1 MTTHTVHP
9 STADP
14 AAAATDLP
22 AERGQRRVAPTAAL
36 LEAGTTR
43 IELSAAGDVR
53 AITYGES
60 MLVNQYLPSEHDA
73 MVGGVF
79 LRRHGLD
86 ASGARIVE
94 GVPLVG
100 GRSAGDFAEAP
111 GYVRWSGQALGAS
124 YVVTLT
130 LDPHGDVWVWRVDLA
145 TAEPGAAGSIYDVVF
160 AQDLALVPF
169 STAVNNEP
177 YVSQYVV
184 HHVLD
189 DARAGAVVASRQTMA
204 TAPVLPLAVTALVE
218 GARAYLTDGFSF
230 YGLDAKIDG
239 RAHSLGVPDWD
250 SLIYQYEFAFPVL
263 LGPEFD
269 LTAPRTVHA
278 VTAVVADYRGELA
291 DALDEVPGLFDR
303 ALALG
308 LGSAPSALHDGVSS
322 VTVHTAPAAGPHASS
337 RSLLVSAPL
346 LAGLDLSDAE
356 LTELGTV
363 SANSD
368 ASSRVL
374 QPERDDAGNLLSF
387 FTPEATHVVSRAKE
401 LAVERPHGH
410 VLKAGTDVSPND
422 NILSATAYAY
432 GVFASH
438 VVVGNTTANRF
449 VSVQRNHLNLLR
461 SSGVRALV
469 RIGDRWQL
477 LGVPSALVLDLGGV
491 RWIYAT
497 EDGRIEVR
505 TTASHDA
512 RAIEICIDSEQPI
525 DIILTVDVELGG
537 QSWTASRALNGRAIV
552 YAADAGTDVAEHCPD
567 LVYVLASEAGRFGD
581 DTVLFPDGRSHGT
594 NLTTVAFDA
603 TTSASLVLSGDL
615 DGAADALAHAE
626 AVLDN
631 PLDVAAE
638 LEAHRGYIA
647 DYTRNLRVEGD
658 GRLTEINL
666 LLPWFTQNA
675 LVHFL
680 VPHGLEQYSGAAW
693 GTRDVCQGPLELNL
707 AFGHFDAARDIVRRV
722 FAQQSPDGTLPQWF
736 MFDAYRERYSD
747 EAHGDVV
754 VWPLMAL
761 GEYLAATG
769 DTTIL
774 DVTVP
779 YWDGELR
786 RPGSVAAPLTDHVR
800 ASLNYIRSHRAPGTD
815 LLSYGEGDWDDTLQ
829 PAQASMSREMA
840 SAWTVALLFQA
851 VSTLGGQLRG
861 TAHDSL
867 ATDLMSE
874 ASTIA
879 AEFAERLIIDDVL
892 AGYVVFTPEGPR
904 PVLHPSDDRTGL
916 SYRLIPMTRSI
927 IAGLFTP
934 EQAVRH
940 ESLVEEHLHFPD
952 GVRLMDR
959 PAPFHEGQT
968 RFFRRGEQAANFGRE
983 VGLMYTHAH
992 IRYTQA
998 LATLGRERLVTELLR
1013 ISPVGQFERL
1023 STSMPRQRNCYY
1035 SSSDAAFTDR
1045 YDAAANFDRLR
1056 DGTVGVKGGWR
1067 VYSSGPGIYLRQ
1079 LVQGALGLVERA
1091 GAVVIDPVL
1100 ALEDDG
1106 LTIAIDL
1113 AGERRTVRFHVEP
1126 GSGDV
1131 RVMADG
1137 APLTGVKTT
1146 AHYRQGGLS
1155 VSFADLVGTS
1165 VLDVHVGVD
1174 RSTLEA

>member
-1 MTTHTVHP
+1 VTTHATHP
-9 STADP
+9 SITDP
-14 AAAATDLP
+14 AAAPTA
-22 AERGQRRVAPTAAL
+22 TAAL
-36 LEAGTTR
+36 PDTAFPEAAVLEAGPTR

-53 AITYGES
+53 AITHGES
-60 MLVNQYLPSEHDA
+60 MLVNQYLSSVHDA

-86 ASGARIVE
+86 ASGARTAE

-100 GRSAGDFAEAP
+100 ARSAGDFAADAA
-111 GYVRWSGQALGAS
+111 GARWSGEALGAR
-124 YVVTLT
+124 YTVDLT
-130 LDPHGDVWVWRVDLA
+130 LDPRGDVWVWRVDLA
-145 TAEPGAAGSIYDVVF
+145 AAEPCAADSVYDVVF
-160 AQDLALVPF
+160 AQDLALVPV

-177 YVSQYVV
+177 YVSQYIV

-189 DARAGAVVASRQTMA
+189 DPRAGAVVASRQTMA

-218 GARAYLTDGFSF
+218 GARACLTDGFSF

-239 RAHSLGVPDWD
+239 LPHSLEAPDWV
-250 SLIYQYEFAFPVL
+250 SLVYQYEFALPVL
-263 LGPEFD
+263 LGPELT

-278 VTAVVADYRGELA
+278 VTAVVPDYRGELR
-291 DALDEVPGLFDR
+291 DALDTVPGLFDR
-303 ALALG
+303 ALALASRSEPAPHDDA
-308 LGSAPSALHDGVSS
+308 SATTD
-322 VTVHTAPAAGPHASS
+322 APAEDRASS

-356 LTELGTV
+356 LTELGTG
-363 SANSD
+363 STDSD
-368 ASSRVL
+368 AASRVL
-374 QPERDDAGNLLSF
+374 QPERDGAGRLLSF
-387 FTPEATHVVSRAKE
+387 FTPDATHVVSRAKE

-410 VLKAGTDVSPND
+410 VLKAGTDVTPND

-461 SSGVRALV
+461 SSGARALV
-469 RIGDRWQL
+469 RLGDQWRL
-477 LGVPSALVLDLGGV
+477 LGVPSALLIDLGGV
-491 RWIYAT
+491 RWVYAT
-497 EDGRIEVR
+497 EYGRIEVR
-505 TTASHDA
+505 TTASHDS
-512 RAIEICIDSEQPI
+512 RALEIRIDSEQPL
-525 DIILTVDVELGG
+525 DIILTVDVELGE
-537 QSWTASRALNGRAIV
+537 QSYSASRALDGRALV
-552 YAADAGTDVAEHCPD
+552 YTADAGTDVAEHCPG
-567 LVYVLASEAGRFGD
+567 LAYVLASAAGRLGD
-581 DTVLFPDGRSHGT
+581 DAALFPDGRSHGT
-594 NLTTVAFDA
+594 NLTTLAFDA
-603 TTSASLVLSGDL
+603 ATSASLVISGDL
-615 DGAADALAHAE
+615 DGAQAALAHAVS
-626 AVLDN
+626 VLET

-638 LEAHRGYIA
+638 LAGHRSYIA
-647 DYTRNLRVEGD
+647 DYTRNLRVAGD
-658 GRLTEINL
+658 GRLAEVNL

-707 AFGHFDAARDIVRRV
+707 AFGHFDAAGDIVRRV
-722 FAQQSPDGTLPQWF
+722 FAQQVADGTLPQWF

-769 DTTIL
+769 DVSIL
-774 DVTVP
+774 DVKVP
-779 YWDGELR
+779 FWNPELR
-786 RPGSVAAPLTDHVR
+786 RPGTVAVPIADHVR
-800 ASLNYIRSHRAPGTD
+800 ASLDYIRSHRAPGTE

-840 SAWTVALLFQA
+840 SSWTTALLFQA

-861 TAHDSL
+861 SAHDSL
-867 ATDLMSE
+867 ATALESE
-874 ASTIA
+874 ATTIA
-879 AEFAERLIIDDVL
+879 AEFSERLIIDDVL
-892 AGYVVFTPEGPR
+892 AGYVVFTPEGPQ

-934 EQAVRH
+934 EQVLRH
-940 ESLVEEHLHFPD
+940 ESLVEEHLHFAD

-1023 STSMPRQRNCYY
+1023 KTSMPRQRNCYY

-1045 YDAAANFDRLR
+1045 YDAAANFGRLR

-1091 GAVVIDPVL
+1091 DAVIIDPVL

-1106 LTIAIDL
+1106 LTISIDL

-1126 GSGDV
+1126 GNGGV

-1137 APLTGVKTT
+1137 APLTGTPT
-1146 AHYRQGGLS
+1146 SAHYRQGGLR
-1155 VSFADLVGTS
+1155 VSLADLGDSS
-1165 VLDVHVGVD
+1165 VLDIHVGVD
-1174 RSTLEA
+1174 RSTLEG

>member
-1 MTTHTVHP
+1 MTIRAAHP
-9 STADP
+9 SATDPAVAVADLPAPRSPQRPAP
-14 AAAATDLP
+14 AAA
-22 AERGQRRVAPTAAL
+22 V
-36 LEAGTTR
+36 LEAGATR
-43 IELSAAGDVR
+43 IELSEAGDVR
-53 AITYGES
+53 TITHGGS
-60 MLVNQYLPSEHDA
+60 MLVNQYVPSEHDA
-73 MVGGVF
+73 MIGGVF
-79 LRRHGLD
+79 LRRHGVD
-86 ASGARIVE
+86 AAGGRTVQ

-100 GRSAGDFAEAP
+100 GRSASVCAAGSSGA
-111 GYVRWSGQALGAS
+111 RWTGEALGAR
-124 YVVTLT
+124 YAVTLT
-130 LDPHGDVWVWRVDLA
+130 LDPAGDVWVWRIDL
-145 TAEPGAAGSIYDVVF
+145 EAAGEETAGASYDVVV
-160 AQDLALVPF
+160 AQDLALAPI

-177 YVSQYVV
+177 YVSQYIV

-189 DARAGAVVASRQTMA
+189 DARAGSVVASRQTMA

-230 YGLDAKIDG
+230 YGLESKADG
-239 RAHSLGVPDWD
+239 RAHGLDLPDWD
-250 SLIYQYEFAFPVL
+250 SLVYQYEMALPVL
-263 LGPEFD
+263 LGPELD
-269 LTAPRTVHA
+269 LAAPRTLHA
-278 VTAVVADYRGELA
+278 VTALVADYRGELG
-291 DALDEVPGLFDR
+291 DALEAVPGLFDR
-303 ALALG
+303 AVSLAAQ
-308 LGSAPSALHDGVSS
+308 APGAD
-322 VTVHTAPAAGPHASS
+322 APAPQESANPTASS
-337 RSLLVSAPL
+337 SLLVSAPL
-346 LAGLDLSDAE
+346 LAGRDLTDDE
-356 LTELGTV
+356 LIALGGTGAH
-363 SANSD
+363 STPST
-368 ASSRVL
+368 RVL
-374 QPERDDAGNLLSF
+374 QPERDAAGRLLSY
-387 FTPEATHVVSRAKE
+387 FTPEASHVVSRAKE

-410 VLKAGTDVSPND
+410 VLKAGSDVAPAD

-469 RIGDRWQL
+469 RTGTGTGEQWQL
-477 LGVPSALVLDLGGV
+477 LGLPSALVLDLGGI
-491 RWIYAT
+491 RWVYAT
-497 EDGRIEVR
+497 EHGRIEVR
-505 TTASHDA
+505 TTASHDG
-512 RAIEICIDSEQPI
+512 RAIEVRLDSDHPLEV
-525 DIILTVDVELGG
+525 ILTADIELGD
-537 QSWTASRALNGRAIV
+537 QSWTATRALDGRALV
-552 YAADAGTDVAEHCPD
+552 FTADAGTDVAEHCPE
-567 LVYVLASEAGRFGD
+567 LTYVLASQSGLLGD
-581 DTVLFPDGRSHGT
+581 DAALFADGTSRGT
-594 NLTTVAFDA
+594 SLTTIAFGA
-603 TTSASLVLSGDL
+603 TTSASLVLTGDL
-615 DGAADALAHAE
+615 DSADGALAAAA
-626 AVLDN
+626 AVLTE
-631 PLDVAAE
+631 PLDVGAE
-638 LEAHRGYIA
+638 LAGHRGYIA
-647 DYTRNLRVEGD
+647 DYTRNLRVEGE
-658 GRLTEINL
+658 GRLAEVNL

-707 AFGHFDAARDIVRRV
+707 AFGHFEAAGDIVRRV
-722 FAQQSPDGTLPQWF
+722 FSHQLPDGTLPQWF

-761 GEYLAATG
+761 GEYLSATG
-769 DTTIL
+769 DTAIL
-774 DVTVP
+774 DVEVP
-779 YWDGELR
+779 FWDGALR
-786 RPGSVAAPLTDHVR
+786 RPSTVSAPIAEHVR
-800 ASLNYIRSHRAPGTD
+800 ASLDYIRSHRAPGTE

-829 PAQASMSREMA
+829 PAQASMREEMA

-851 VSTLGGQLRG
+851 ASPLDALLRG

-867 ATDLMSE
+867 AAEL
-874 ASTIA
+874 A
-879 AEFAERLIIDDVL
+879 AEAATITAEFTDRLVLDDVL
-892 AGYVVFTPEGPR
+892 AGYVVFAPEGPW

-934 EQAVRH
+934 EQVLRH

-959 PAPFHEGQT
+959 PAPFHDGQT

-1023 STSMPRQRNCYY
+1023 STSLPRQRNCYY

-1056 DGTVGVKGGWR
+1056 EGTVGVKGGWR

-1079 LVQGALGLVERA
+1079 LVQGALGIVERA
-1091 GAVVIDPVL
+1091 GAVVVDPVL

-1106 LTIAIDL
+1106 LTIGIDL
-1113 AGERRTVRFHVEP
+1113 AGAHRTVRFHVEP
-1126 GSGDV
+1126 GGAGV
-1131 RVMADG
+1131 RVLADG
-1137 APLTGVKTT
+1137 VALDGVETA
-1146 AHYRQGGLS
+1146 AHYRRGGLS
-1155 VSFADLVGTS
+1155 LAAADLAGAC

-1174 RSTLEA
+1174 RSTLEV

>member
-9 STADP
+9 SATD
-14 AAAATDLP
+14 AAAAAAALP
-22 AERGQRRVAPTAAL
+22 APRSPLGAAPAAV

-43 IELSAAGDVR
+43 IELTAAGDVR
-53 AITYGES
+53 AITHGES
-60 MLVNQYLPSEHDA
+60 MLVNQYVPSEHDA

-79 LRRHGLD
+79 LRRHGVD
-86 ASGARIVE
+86 ASGARVVE
-94 GVPLVG
+94 SVPLVG
-100 GRSAGDFAEAP
+100 GRSAGAFAADP
-111 GYVRWSGQALGAS
+111 AGARWSGQGLGAR
-124 YVVTLT
+124 YAVTLT
-130 LDPHGDVWVWRVDLA
+130 LDASGELWAWRVDLEA
-145 TAEPGAAGSIYDVVF
+145 AEAAEGGSTDAVYDVVF
-160 AQDLALVPF
+160 AQDLALAPV

-177 YVSQYVV
+177 YVSQYIV

-189 DARAGAVVASRQTMA
+189 DARAGSVVVSRQTMA

-218 GARAYLTDGFSF
+218 GARAHLTDGFSF
-230 YGLDAKIDG
+230 YGLDAKLDG
-239 RAHSLGVPDWD
+239 RAHGLDAADWD
-250 SLIYQYEFAFPVL
+250 SLVYQYEFALPVL
-263 LGPEFD
+263 LGPE
-269 LTAPRTVHA
+269 LNLASPRTVHA

-291 DALDEVPGLFDR
+291 DALDAVPGLLDR
-303 ALALG
+303 AVEVA
-308 LGSAPSALHDGVSS
+308 ARVPDAV
-322 VTVHTAPAAGPHASS
+322 APAREDAAPPAAT
-337 RSLLVSAPL
+337 RSVLVTAPL
-346 LAGLDLSDAE
+346 LSGREFSDDE
-356 LTELGTV
+356 LIDLGTT
-363 SANSD
+363 SAHAD
-368 ASSRVL
+368 ATSRVL
-374 QPERDDAGNLLSF
+374 QPERDAAGSLLSF

-410 VLKAGTDVSPND
+410 VLKAGSDVTPND

-469 RIGDRWQL
+469 RTGDQWRL

-491 RWIYAT
+491 RWVYET
-497 EDGRIEVR
+497 EQGRIEVR
-505 TTASHDA
+505 TTASHDG
-512 RAIEICIDSEQPI
+512 RAIEVRLDADHPL
-525 DIILTVDVELGG
+525 DVILTADIELGD
-537 QSWTASRALNGRAIV
+537 QAWTATRALEGRALV
-552 YAADAGTDVAEHCPD
+552 FSADAGTDVAEHCPE
-567 LVYVLASEAGRFGD
+567 LTYVLASSTGLLGD
-581 DTVLFPDGRSHGT
+581 DAPLFADGRARGT
-594 NLTTVAFDA
+594 SLTTVTFDA
-603 TTSASLVLSGDL
+603 TTSASLVLTGDL
-615 DGAADALAHAE
+615 DSPDGALAAAA
-626 AVLDN
+626 AVLAE
-631 PLDVAAE
+631 PLDVGAE
-638 LEAHRGYIA
+638 LAGHRGYIA

-658 GRLTEINL
+658 GRLAEVNL

-707 AFGHFDAARDIVRRV
+707 AFGHFEAAADIVRRV
-722 FAQQSPDGTLPQWF
+722 FAHQLPDGTLPQWF

-761 GEYLAATG
+761 GEYLSATG
-769 DTTIL
+769 DVSIL
-774 DVTVP
+774 DVEVP
-779 YWDGELR
+779 FWDGELR
-786 RPGSVAAPLTDHVR
+786 RPSAETAPVADHVR
-800 ASLNYIRSHRAPGTD
+800 ASLDYIRSHRAPGTE

-829 PAQASMSREMA
+829 PAQASMRHEMA

-851 VSTLGGQLRG
+851 TSTLDALLRG

-867 ATDLMSE
+867 AAEL
-874 ASTIA
+874 A
-879 AEFAERLIIDDVL
+879 AEAATITAEFTDRLVIDDVL
-892 AGYVVFTPEGPR
+892 AGYVVFAPEGPW

-934 EQAVRH
+934 EQVLRH

-959 PAPFHEGQT
+959 PAPFHDGQT

-1023 STSMPRQRNCYY
+1023 STSLPRQRNCYY

-1091 GAVVIDPVL
+1091 GAVVVDPVL

-1106 LTIAIDL
+1106 LTIGIDL

-1126 GSGDV
+1126 GSAGV
-1131 RVMADG
+1131 RVLADG
-1137 APLTGVKTT
+1137 AELTGVETA
-1146 AHYRQGGLS
+1146 AHYRRGGLS
-1155 VSFADLVGTS
+1155 LAAADLAGVQ

-1174 RSTLEA
+1174 RSTLEV

>member
-1 MTTHTVHP
+1 MTLRTAHP
-9 STADP
+9 SATDP
-14 AAAATDLP
+14 AAAVMDLP
-22 AERGQRRVAPTAAL
+22 APRSPQLLAPAAAV
-36 LEAGTTR
+36 LEAGPTR
-43 IELSAAGDVR
+43 IELSESGDVR
-53 AITYGES
+53 TITHGGS
-60 MLVNQYLPSEHDA
+60 MLVNQYVPSDHDA
-73 MVGGVF
+73 MIGGVF
-79 LRRHGLD
+79 LRRHGRD
-86 ASGARIVE
+86 ASGGRTVQGAPI
-94 GVPLVG
+94 VG
-100 GRSAGDFAEAP
+100 GRSGGVHTAGPAGA
-111 GYVRWSGQALGAS
+111 RWTGEALGAR
-124 YVVTLT
+124 YTVTLT
-130 LDPHGDVWVWRVDLA
+130 LDPAGDVWVWRIDL
-145 TAEPGAAGSIYDVVF
+145 EAAGEESAEAVYDVAV
-160 AQDLALVPF
+160 AQDLALAPV

-177 YVSQYVV
+177 YVSQYIV

-189 DARAGAVVASRQTMA
+189 DARAGSVVASRQTMA

-230 YGLDAKIDG
+230 YGLESKVDG
-239 RAHSLGVPDWD
+239 RAHALDEPDWD
-250 SLIYQYEFAFPVL
+250 SLVYQYELALPVL
-263 LGPEFD
+263 LGPELD
-269 LTAPRTVHA
+269 LAVPRTVHA
-278 VTAVVADYRGELA
+278 VTALVADYRGELS
-291 DALDEVPGLFDR
+291 DALDAVPGLLDR
-303 ALALG
+303 AVSLAAQ
-308 LGSAPSALHDGVSS
+308 APSVAAH
-322 VTVHTAPAAGPHASS
+322 APAESGTTAAPS
-337 RSLLVSAPL
+337 SLLVSAPL
-346 LAGLDLSDAE
+346 LAGRD
-356 LTELGTV
+356 LTEDELVSLGGAGAH
-363 SANSD
+363 SAPST
-368 ASSRVL
+368 RVL
-374 QPERDDAGNLLSF
+374 QPERDDAGHLLSF
-387 FTPEATHVVSRAKE
+387 FTPEASHVVSRAKE

-410 VLKAGTDVSPND
+410 VLKAGSDVAPTD

-432 GVFASH
+432 GIFASH

-449 VSVQRNHLNLLR
+449 ISVQRNHLNLLR

-469 RIGDRWQL
+469 RIGEQWQV

-491 RWIYAT
+491 RWVYAT
-497 EDGRIEVR
+497 EHGRIDVR
-505 TTASHDA
+505 TTASHDG
-512 RAIEICIDSEQPI
+512 RAIEVRLDADRPL
-525 DIILTVDVELGG
+525 DVILTADIELGE
-537 QSWTASRALNGRAIV
+537 QSWTATRALAGQALV
-552 YAADAGTDVAEHCPD
+552 YTADAGTDVAEHCPE
-567 LVYVLASEAGRFGD
+567 LTYVLASPTGRLGD
-581 DTVLFPDGRSHGT
+581 DAPLFTDGVSRGT
-594 NLTTVAFDA
+594 SLTTITFDA
-603 TTSASLVLSGDL
+603 TTSASLVLTGDL
-615 DGAADALAHAE
+615 DSPDGALAA
-626 AVLDN
+626 AATVLTAS
-631 PLDVAAE
+631 LDVDAE
-638 LEAHRGYIA
+638 LAGHRGYIA

-658 GRLTEINL
+658 GRLAEVNL

-707 AFGHFDAARDIVRRV
+707 TFGHFEAAGDIVRRV
-722 FAQQSPDGTLPQWF
+722 FAHQLPDGTLPQWF

-761 GEYLAATG
+761 GEYLSATG

-774 DVTVP
+774 DVEVP
-779 YWDGELR
+779 FWDEVGR
-786 RPGSVAAPLTDHVR
+786 RPSTVSAPIADHVR
-800 ASLNYIRSHRAPGTD
+800 ASLDYIRSHRAPGTA

-829 PAQASMSREMA
+829 PAQTSMREEMA

-851 VSTLGGQLRG
+851 ASTLDALLRG

-867 ATDLMSE
+867 AAEL
-874 ASTIA
+874 A
-879 AEFAERLIIDDVL
+879 AEAATISAEFTDRLVIDDVL
-892 AGYVVFTPEGPR
+892 AGYVVFAPEGPW

-934 EQAVRH
+934 DQVLRH

-959 PAPFHEGQT
+959 PAPFHDGQT

-1023 STSMPRQRNCYY
+1023 STSLPRQRNCYY

-1079 LVQGALGLVERA
+1079 LVQGALGIVERA
-1091 GAVVIDPVL
+1091 GTVVVDPVL

-1106 LTIAIDL
+1106 LTIGIDL
-1113 AGERRTVRFHVEP
+1113 AGEHRTVRFHVEP
-1126 GSGDV
+1126 GGAGV
-1131 RVMADG
+1131 RVLADG
-1137 APLTGVKTT
+1137 VPLTGAETA
-1146 AHYRQGGLS
+1146 AHYRRGGLS
-1155 VSFADLVGTS
+1155 LAAADLAGAR

-1174 RSTLEA
+1174 RSTLEI

>member
-1 MTTHTVHP
+1 MTTHTAHP
-9 STADP
+9 SATDP
-14 AAAATDLP
+14 AAAATVLP
-22 AERGQRRVAPTAAL
+22 APCSPMRPAPTAAV

-43 IELSAAGDVR
+43 IELSVAGDVR
-53 AITYGES
+53 AITRGES
-60 MLVNQYLPSEHDA
+60 MLVNQYVPSEHDA

-86 ASGARIVE
+86 ASGARVVE
-94 GVPLVG
+94 GAPLVG
-100 GRSAGDFAEAP
+100 GRAAGTFAASP
-111 GYVRWSGQALGAS
+111 AGARWSGQVLGAS
-124 YVVTLT
+124 YAVTLT
-130 LDPHGDVWVWRVDLA
+130 LDPSGELWVWRIDLKA
-145 TAEPGAAGSIYDVVF
+145 AEPESAGTVYDVVF
-160 AQDLALVPF
+160 AQDLALAPVA
-169 STAVNNEP
+169 TAVNNEP
-177 YVSQYVV
+177 YVSQYIV

-189 DARAGAVVASRQTMA
+189 DARAGSVVASRQTMA

-218 GARAYLTDGFSF
+218 GARAHLTDGFSF
-230 YGLDAKIDG
+230 YGLDAKADG
-239 RAHSLGVPDWD
+239 RAHGLDVPDWD
-250 SLIYQYEFAFPVL
+250 SLVYQYEFALPVL
-263 LGPEFD
+263 LGPEVD

-278 VTAVVADYRGELA
+278 VTAVVVDYRGELG
-291 DALDEVPGLFDR
+291 DALDAVPGLLDR
-303 ALALG
+303 AVALAA
-308 LGSAPSALHDGVSS
+308 SVPDAAPSAFE
-322 VTVHTAPAAGPHASS
+322 AAAPHASS

-346 LAGLDLSDAE
+346 LSGRDLSDAE
-356 LTELGTV
+356 LTALGAA
-363 SANSD
+363 SAHSD
-368 ASSRVL
+368 ASSWVL
-374 QPERDDAGNLLSF
+374 QPERDPAGRLLSF
-387 FTPEATHVVSRAKE
+387 FTPDATHVVSRAKE

-410 VLKAGTDVSPND
+410 VLKAGSDVAPND

-438 VVVGNTTANRF
+438 VVVGNTTSNRF

-469 RIGDRWQL
+469 RAGDRWQL
-477 LGVPSALVLDLGGV
+477 LGVPSALLLDLGGV
-491 RWIYAT
+491 RWVYAT
-497 EDGRIEVR
+497 EHGRIEVR
-505 TTASHDA
+505 TTASHDG
-512 RAIEICIDSEQPI
+512 RAIEVRIDSERPL
-525 DIILTVDVELGG
+525 DVILTADIELGE
-537 QSWTASRALNGRAIV
+537 QSWTATRALDGRALV
-552 YAADAGTDVAEHCPD
+552 YAADVGTDVAEHCPD
-567 LVYVLASEAGRFGD
+567 LVYVLASAAGRLGD
-581 DTVLFPDGRSHGT
+581 DAALFADGRSRGT
-594 NLTTVAFDA
+594 GLTTVAFEA
-603 TTSASLVLSGDL
+603 TTSASLVLTGDL
-615 DGAADALAHAE
+615 DGAVSALSLAE
-626 AVLDN
+626 GVLTS
-631 PLDVAAE
+631 PLDVDAE
-638 LEAHRGYIA
+638 LAAHRGYIA
-647 DYTRNLRVEGD
+647 DYTRNLRVEGE
-658 GRLTEINL
+658 GRLAEVNL

-707 AFGHFDAARDIVRRV
+707 AFGHFDAAGDIVRRV
-722 FAQQSPDGTLPQWF
+722 FAHQLPDGTLPQWF

-761 GEYLAATG
+761 GEYLSATG

-774 DVTVP
+774 DVEVP
-779 YWDGELR
+779 FWDGELR
-786 RPGSVAAPLTDHVR
+786 RPGTRTAPIADHVR
-800 ASLNYIRSHRAPGTD
+800 ASLDYIRSHRAPGTE

-851 VSTLGGQLRG
+851 ASTLDAQLRG
-861 TAHDSL
+861 TAHDAL
-867 ATDLMSE
+867 AAELAAE
-874 ASTIA
+874 AGTIA
-879 AEFAERLIIDDVL
+879 AEFTDRLVIDEVL
-892 AGYVVFTPEGPR
+892 AGYVVFAPEGPW

-934 EQAVRH
+934 EQALHH

-959 PAPFHEGQT
+959 PAPFHDGQT

-1023 STSMPRQRNCYY
+1023 STSLPRQRNCYY

-1056 DGTVGVKGGWR
+1056 DGSVGVKGGWR

-1079 LVQGALGLVERA
+1079 LVQSALGLVEQA
-1091 GAVVIDPVL
+1091 GGVVIDPVL

-1106 LTIAIDL
+1106 LTIGIDL
-1113 AGERRTVRFHVEP
+1113 AGAHRTVRFHIEP
-1126 GSGDV
+1126 GSAGV
-1131 RVMADG
+1131 RVEADG
-1137 APLTGVKTT
+1137 RLLTGVETT
-1146 AHYRQGGLS
+1146 AHYRRGGLWVAAS
-1155 VSFADLVGTS
+1155 DLTGVG

-1174 RSTLEA
+1174 RSTLLAPH

>member
-1 MTTHTVHP
+1 MRL
-9 STADP
+9 SP
-14 AAAATDLP
+14 AA
-22 AERGQRRVAPTAAL
+22 V

-53 AITYGES
+53 AITHGES
-60 MLVNQYLPSEHDA
+60 MLVNQYVPSGHDA

-86 ASGARIVE
+86 ASGVRMVE

-100 GRSAGDFAEAP
+100 GRSAGDFTAEPA
-111 GYVRWSGQALGAS
+111 GARWSGQTLGAR
-124 YVVTLT
+124 YAVTLT
-130 LDPHGDVWVWRVDLA
+130 LDPHGDVWVWRVDLEA
-145 TAEPGAAGSIYDVVF
+145 VGPASADAVYDVVF
-160 AQDLALVPF
+160 AQDLALVPV

-184 HHVLD
+184 HHVLN
-189 DARAGAVVASRQTMA
+189 DARAGAVIASRQTMA

-218 GARAYLTDGFSF
+218 GARAHLTDGFSF
-230 YGLDAKIDG
+230 YGLDAKVDG
-239 RAHSLGVPDWD
+239 RAHSLDVPDWD
-250 SLIYQYEFAFPVL
+250 SLTYQYEFALPVL
-263 LGPEFD
+263 LGPELD
-269 LTAPRTVHA
+269 LAAPRTVHA
-278 VTAVVADYRGELA
+278 VTAVVADYRGELG
-291 DALDEVPGLFDR
+291 DALDAVPGLFDR
-303 ALALG
+303 ALRLATD
-308 LGSAPSALHDGVSS
+308 SARSA
-322 VTVHTAPAAGPHASS
+322 TVDAAPAAESPASA

-346 LAGLDLSDAE
+346 LSGRDLSEPE
-356 LTELGTV
+356 LTELGTA
-363 SANSD
+363 SARSD

-374 QPERDDAGNLLSF
+374 QPERDDAGRLLSF

-401 LAVERPHGH
+401 LVVERPHGH
-410 VLKAGTDVSPND
+410 VLKAGSDVTPND

-449 VSVQRNHLNLLR
+449 ISVQRNHLNLLR

-469 RIGDRWQL
+469 RTGDRWQL

-505 TTASHDA
+505 TTASHDG
-512 RAIEICIDSEQPI
+512 RAIEVRIHSEQPL
-525 DIILTVDVELGG
+525 DIIFTADIELGE
-537 QSWTASRALNGRAIV
+537 QSWTASRALGGRGLV

-567 LVYVLASEAGRFGD
+567 LVYVLASAAGRLGD
-581 DTVLFPDGRSHGT
+581 DAILFADGRSRGT
-594 NLTTVAFDA
+594 SLTTVAFDA

-615 DGAADALAHAE
+615 GGAADALASAE
-626 AVLDN
+626 AVLIS
-631 PLDVAAE
+631 PLDVDAE
-638 LEAHRGYIA
+638 LAAHRGYIA
-647 DYTRNLRVEGD
+647 DFTRNLRVEGD
-658 GRLTEINL
+658 GRLAEANL

-707 AFGHFDAARDIVRRV
+707 AFGHFDTAGDIVRRV
-722 FAQQSPDGTLPQWF
+722 FAQQIPDGTLPQWF

-769 DTTIL
+769 DATIL
-774 DVTVP
+774 DVEVP
-779 YWDGELR
+779 FWDGELR
-786 RPGSVAAPLTDHVR
+786 RPGTVAVPIADHVR
-800 ASLNYIRSHRAPGTD
+800 ASLDYIRSHRAPGTE

-840 SAWTVALLFQA
+840 SAWTIALLFQA
-851 VSTLGGQLRG
+851 ASTLGAALRG
-861 TAHDSL
+861 TAHDAL
-867 ATDLMSE
+867 AADLLAE
-874 ASTIA
+874 ATTIA
-879 AEFAERLIIDDVL
+879 AEFTERLVIDDVL
-892 AGYVVFTPEGPR
+892 AGYVVFTPEGPW

-934 EQAVRH
+934 EQVQRH
-940 ESLVEEHLHFPD
+940 ENLVEEHLHFPD

-959 PAPFHEGQT
+959 PAPFHDGQT

-1023 STSMPRQRNCYY
+1023 STSIPRQRNCYY
-1035 SSSDAAFTDR
+1035 SSSDAAFSDR

-1079 LVQGALGLVERA
+1079 LVQGALGLVEQA

-1106 LTIAIDL
+1106 LTITIDL

-1126 GSGDV
+1126 GSSGV
-1131 RVMADG
+1131 HVMADG
-1137 APLTGVKTT
+1137 APLAGVETT
-1146 AHYRQGGLS
+1146 AHYRRGGLS
-1155 VSFADLVGTS
+1155 LAVADLVGIS

-1174 RSTLEA
+1174 RSTLDA